1 MQRVRVR
8 GQAVSHLIV
17 AILVAGCSGGGASW
31 TPATEGWPYPH
42 PIYWQQYRPGLQS
55 EIDKAGESA
64 DCDTLYSLFG
74 EALDLDADNP
84 EVLTYISRWGKHDQ
98 CERFTTEA
106 RP

>member
-1 MQRVRVR
+1 VLLALSAC
-8 GQAVSHLIV
+8 GQSST
-17 AILVAGCSGGGASW
+17 GWNPTSD
-31 TPATEGWPYPH
+31 GWPYAE
-42 PIYWQQYRPGLQS
+42 PIAWAQYRPGLQS

-64 DCDTLYSLFG
+64 DCDTLYQLFG